1 MLQNIRLAYAEN
13 STYAGYSDWRLPN
26 AKELQ
31 YLVDYTRSPDTTR
44 SPAIDPIF
52 QTSSIRNEAGQK
64 DYPFF
69 WTSTTHL
76 DGPVAPSGAV
86 YISFGRAIGQMRG
99 QIMDVHG
106 AGAQRSDPKIGSARI
121 GHGPQG
127 DAQRVQNYGRL
138 VRGGTAE
145 KVDRKPDISADNYPE
160 KLRVLTPKP
169 TKPVMVGPM
178 SKMGGGRMGG
188 FVEHLDMD
196 HDGKV
201 SRSEFDGP
209 KNHFDMLDKNGDEY
223 LSEDEAPR
231 GPPNR

>member
-1 MLQNIRLAYAEN
+1 M
-13 STYAGYSDWRLPN
+13 
-26 AKELQ
+26 
-31 YLVDYTRSPDTTR
+31 
-44 SPAIDPIF
+44 
-52 QTSSIRNEAGQK
+52 
-64 DYPFF
+64 
-69 WTSTTHL
+69 
-76 DGPVAPSGAV
+76 
-86 YISFGRAIGQMRG
+86 YISVKKKKKPCENQKKVRVVVEPLKIRQMRG

-188 FVEHLDMD
+188 SRRSALPQI
-196 HDGKV
+196 V
-201 SRSEFDGP
+201 SPPVR
-209 KNHFDMLDKNGDEY
+209 
-223 LSEDEAPR
+223 R
-231 GPPNR
+231 G